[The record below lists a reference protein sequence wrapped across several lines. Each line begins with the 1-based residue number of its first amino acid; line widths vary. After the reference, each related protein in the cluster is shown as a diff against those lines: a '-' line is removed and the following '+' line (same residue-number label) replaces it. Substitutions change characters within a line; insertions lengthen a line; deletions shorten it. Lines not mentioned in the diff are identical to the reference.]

1 MDYEVINAAI
11 KDIISLVNYANRDD
25 RYSEDLAS
33 ELVVALLGYYLV
45 FGPNLFKQINELLEQ
60 LHIHRYDEDKDY
72 FDTIGKINAQAE
84 KLDVSPVMIGEYIYG
99 DQKQVNGVIPHI
111 LIPKNNSFAEIDNMI
126 HELSHALQFTSSRVL
141 REDEEEFV
149 YQQGFSKV
157 TMVKEDNSTLIEN
170 GAFSEFI
177 TVCIENRIVN
187 ALLSLD
193 LDKVDNSF
201 IKSILGEFKKLKGR
215 NVLTDSYST
224 FQAVGKDLMDNDTF
238 FALIKKYYYSNEC
251 EIFEEEF
258 DSYTEEVKLKNIMGL
273 IRSIDRVDNFYN
285 MMLAIEAMNKKIRLF
300 NKATNYVP
308 SSSLVL
314 IV

>member
-11 KDIISLVNYANRDD
+11 KDIISLVNYFNKDNV
-25 RYSEDLAS
+25 YKEDLME
-33 ELVVALLGYYLV
+33 ELVIALLGYYLV
-45 FGPNLFKQINELLEQ
+45 FGPSLFEQIKVLLEQ
-60 LHIHRYDEDKDY
+60 LHIHRYEGKNDY
-72 FDTIGKINAQAE
+72 FKIIEKINDKVE
-84 KLDVSPVMIGEYIYG
+84 KPNVSPVMICEYVYK
-99 DQKQVNGVIPHI
+99 DNKMVAGVIPHI
-111 LIPKNNSFAEIDNMI
+111 LIPQSNSFMEIDNMI
-126 HELSHALQFTSSRVL
+126 HELSHALQLTKADVL

-157 TMVKEDNSTLIEN
+157 TMVKKDNSTLIEN

-177 TVCIENRIVN
+177 TVCIENRIIN

-201 IKSILGEFKKLKGR
+201 IKSILGEFKRLKGR

-273 IRSIDRVDNFYN
+273 VRSIDNDNFYN
-285 MMLAIEAMNKKIRLF
+285 MMLAIETMNKKIRLF